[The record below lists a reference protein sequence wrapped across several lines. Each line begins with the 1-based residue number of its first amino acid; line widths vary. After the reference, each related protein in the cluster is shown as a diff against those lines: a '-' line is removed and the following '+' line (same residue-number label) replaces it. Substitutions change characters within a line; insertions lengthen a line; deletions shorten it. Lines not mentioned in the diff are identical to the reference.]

1 MWLAF
6 LPSFHKVQISI
17 RLHECRLH
25 NILKT
30 NLSFFLWRHSRAL
43 CLLRSSLFFG
53 LPFFPFRPLPPL
65 SRFRKKLETVGSF
78 LSYCRQKTMKE
89 LWTGMPFHN
98 FFPNIKNGL
107 RKFNHKKC
115 SGNQFLL
122 SKSAVKEIDHSWL
135 KQKSCNLFVQTDEYD
150 VNLNAI

>member
-6 LPSFHKVQISI
+6 LASFHKVQKSI

-89 LWTGMPFHN
+89 WCTGMPLTIFSQISKTACAN
-98 FFPNIKNGL
+98 SIIKNVPEISFCWVKV
-107 RKFNHKKC
+107 RSKKLIIRD
-115 SGNQFLL
+115 SN
-122 SKSAVKEIDHSWL
+122 K
-135 KQKSCNLFVQTDEYD
+135 NLVIY
-150 VNLNAI
+150 LCKLMKMM